1 MNCIRS
7 FTITLLFNI
16 IPRNLLEHNVNPLQ
30 SLQRPSDLPDPL
42 VSPTSLPSTPQP
54 TTPSFRGQPLS
65 PEAAKLM
72 ANTPVFHLLGTHFP
86 EISLQPFGIRITEAI
101 STQKPSLTISPAL
114 PFDRQLTILLLSS

>member
-7 FTITLLFNI
+7 FTLTLLFNI

-30 SLQRPSDLPDPL
+30 SLQRPTDLPD
-42 VSPTSLPSTPQP
+42 PTSLPSTPQP

-65 PEAAKLM
+65 PEATKLM

-86 EISLQPFGIRITEAI
+86 EISLQPFGIRITGAI